1 MSRSRAGW
9 RPALDAAESAGG
21 HAGTGAAWPEMNYC
35 PASFKNWRRRIRAGK
50 RGGMRTCTEKSPTLI
65 ELHKALLYILIA
77 FRGIAVHACTF
88 LSENPYAAVTYA
100 AQNPAADR
108 RH

>member
-1 MSRSRAGW
+1 M
-9 RPALDAAESAGG
+9 DAVESAGG

-35 PASFKNWRRRIRAGK
+35 PASFKKQRRIRAGK

-65 ELHKALLYILIA
+65 ELHIELHKALLYIPIA

-88 LSENPYAAVTYA
+88 LSENLYAAVT
-100 AQNPAADR
+100 
-108 RH
+108 